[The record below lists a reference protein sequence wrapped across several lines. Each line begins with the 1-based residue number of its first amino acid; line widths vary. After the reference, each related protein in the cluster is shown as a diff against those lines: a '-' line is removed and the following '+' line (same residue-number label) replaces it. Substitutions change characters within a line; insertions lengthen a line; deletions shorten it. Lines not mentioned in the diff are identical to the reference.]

1 MNTSGLVPIAV
12 NSRAF
17 VNSQGGNE
25 ANGYVNNAYNGYG
38 YMAPIGYNHR
48 GIDDTARI
56 IMSLKSGI
64 DSEIKWALS
73 TLTRVSLHPT
83 FSLEAIP
90 YFGHE
95 LIKYFIKPYQLILEK
110 KPHKV
115 SDEIMAMSLDSL
127 LTLRNSAQDLPNQQ
141 WLAQVKPLKKSL
153 VEVSKFLFNWFYHDD
168 VQSYHLIR
176 LDNQFKE
183 ALTYLVDLLE
193 PLSCYYIDNS
203 KHDPLFNT
211 LLSAAV
217 LTRDKTQLI
226 SLLKCLSHLLIIRDR
241 AFVQDSNGNS
251 EQEESREDERKMI
264 NCIDAITESQL
275 EHIVN
280 QLLIND
286 GELNYAVLEFLKS
299 YLFSEATTAE
309 SPNSIRDSQSRRL
322 QRLLQLNSSK
332 SGFNTLV
339 KQLPLLIVSNLPLN
353 DPTNV
358 KSIAQLNLTKR
369 SQFSGVPSSLPQLTE
384 DLYSLIVRFPE
395 PLRATT
401 WLRCCYEPYAHNN
414 LISTAGTDA
423 TTDVIPGE
431 VTQISLWKAYENQF
445 QEIWDPSNG
454 ESNPDLKPLLPAVDF
469 IKNVS
474 HAFPNSEAMVVNL
487 DSVEGEAPKKKFI
500 IKGIQP
506 RQFAVNIDIGNY
518 DALKPIPVSSVN
530 PEENYKLP
538 IGHIDMEKFAHT
550 INRVSEE
557 ILSEGSRVSRSSEAV
572 NSINLSSYDLLDY
585 IINEVLESKENS
597 IEENTFRL
605 YNSHWLPD
613 LVYANPSLLENG
625 LINSSWL
632 KYLI

>member
-1 MNTSGLVPIAV
+1 M
-12 NSRAF
+12 
-17 VNSQGGNE
+17 
-25 ANGYVNNAYNGYG
+25 
-38 YMAPIGYNHR
+38 
-48 GIDDTARI
+48 
-56 IMSLKSGI
+56 
-64 DSEIKWALS
+64 
-73 TLTRVSLHPT
+73 
-83 FSLEAIP
+83 
-90 YFGHE
+90 
-95 LIKYFIKPYQLILEK
+95 
-110 KPHKV
+110 
-115 SDEIMAMSLDSL
+115 
-127 LTLRNSAQDLPNQQ
+127 
-141 WLAQVKPLKKSL
+141 
-153 VEVSKFLFNWFYHDD
+153 
-168 VQSYHLIR
+168 
-176 LDNQFKE
+176 
-183 ALTYLVDLLE
+183 
-193 PLSCYYIDNS
+193 C
-203 KHDPLFNT
+203 
-211 LLSAAV
+211 
-217 LTRDKTQLI
+217 
-226 SLLKCLSHLLIIRDR
+226 IRDR
-241 AFVQDSNGNS
+241 
-251 EQEESREDERKMI
+251 
-264 NCIDAITESQL
+264 
-275 EHIVN
+275 
-280 QLLIND
+280 
-286 GELNYAVLEFLKS
+286 
-299 YLFSEATTAE
+299 
-309 SPNSIRDSQSRRL
+309 
-322 QRLLQLNSSK
+322 
-332 SGFNTLV
+332 
-339 KQLPLLIVSNLPLN
+339 
-353 DPTNV
+353 
-358 KSIAQLNLTKR
+358 LNLTKR

-557 ILSEGSRVSRSSEAV
+557 ILSEGSRVSRSLEAV
-572 NSINLSSYDLLDY
+572 NLINLSSYDLLDY

>member
-1 MNTSGLVPIAV
+1 
-12 NSRAF
+12 
-17 VNSQGGNE
+17 
-25 ANGYVNNAYNGYG
+25 
-38 YMAPIGYNHR
+38 
-48 GIDDTARI
+48 
-56 IMSLKSGI
+56 MSLKSGI

-168 VQSYHLIR
+168 
-176 LDNQFKE
+176 FKE

-226 SLLKCLSHLLIIRDR
+226 SLLKCLSH
-241 AFVQDSNGNS
+241 F
-251 EQEESREDERKMI
+251 EESREDERKMI

-286 GELNYAVLEFLKS
+286 GRLNYAVLEFLKS

-339 KQLPLLIVSNLPLN
+339 KQLPLF
-353 DPTNV
+353 DRF
-358 KSIAQLNLTKR
+358 QLAVKR
-369 SQFSGVPSSLPQLTE
+369 SYKP
-384 DLYSLIVRFPE
+384 
-395 PLRATT
+395 TT

-431 VTQISLWKAYENQF
+431 
-445 QEIWDPSNG
+445 
-454 ESNPDLKPLLPAVDF
+454 
-469 IKNVS
+469 NVS

-487 DSVEGEAPKKKFI
+487 DSVE
-500 IKGIQP
+500 
-506 RQFAVNIDIGNY
+506 
-518 DALKPIPVSSVN
+518 
-530 PEENYKLP
+530 EENYKLP

-585 IINEVLESKENS
+585 IINEIVQQSLAS
-597 IEENTFRL
+597 
-605 YNSHWLPD
+605 D
-613 LVYANPSLLENG
+613 LVYTNPSLLENG